1 MRIKFHRVERKEE
14 TTFRSNT
21 QIRVPEVFLI
31 DEANEAIGI
40 IPTEEA
46 IKMAQDA
53 DLDLV
58 EVNPKANPPVV
69 KIVNLGQ
76 LKYEKEKQAHKQ
88 KIQQKKV
95 EIKYGC
101 AGFLGYDLE
110 KEMRG
115 HYFFCNTGITT
126 ASILY
131 NGDIFV
137 CPNVPRRPELIQGNV
152 RIDQFSEVWN
162 NKFSYFRDKQR
173 TSCDKCQKCE
183 YWEECLGGSMHIWDF
198 EKEQPK
204 ICHLECID
212 ELPTEIQ

>member
-95 EIKYGC
+95 EIKNIRLS
-101 AGFLGYDLE
+101 FRISDHDLE
-110 KEMRG
+110 MRLAQAEKFLIKE
-115 HYFFCNTGITT
+115 NKTKI
-126 ASILY
+126 
-131 NGDIFV
+131 
-137 CPNVPRRPELIQGNV
+137 ELILRGRERQ
-152 RIDQFSEVWN
+152 
-162 NKFSYFRDKQR
+162 YP
-173 TSCDKCQKCE
+173 QKAAE
-183 YWEECLGGSMHIWDF
+183 IIKNFTAKIQAKPDLNIEI
-198 EKEQPK
+198 EQPLTNQGGRFTIILINK
-204 ICHLECID
+204 K
-212 ELPTEIQ
+212 